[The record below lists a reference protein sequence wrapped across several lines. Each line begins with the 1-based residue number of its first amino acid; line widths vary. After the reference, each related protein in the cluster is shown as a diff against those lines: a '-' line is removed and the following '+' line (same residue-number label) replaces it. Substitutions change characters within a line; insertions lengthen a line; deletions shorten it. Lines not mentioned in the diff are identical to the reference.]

1 MANIPNLN
9 ARALTIGMYNS
20 VGNCAGLLSSN
31 IYLSREAPR
40 YLTSLRVNLAMA
52 ALGSFVSFL
61 YGGWMRWENRRRDK
75 KGRVDDDVSAGV
87 SSTKD
92 PRFRFQY

>member
-31 IYLSREAPR
+31 IYLTREKPR
-40 YLTSLRVNLAMA
+40 YQTSLSVNLAMA
-52 ALGSFVSFL
+52 ALGSAVSFA
-61 YGGWMRWENRRRDK
+61 YGGWMRWENRKRDK
-75 KGRVDDDVSAGV
+75 KGVTTNMTANITD
-87 SSTKD
+87 TKD

>member
-9 ARALTIGMYNS
+9 ARALSVGVYNS

-52 ALGSFVSFL
+52 ALGSFVSFA
-61 YGGWMRWENRRRDK
+61 YGLWMRWENRRRDRRT
-75 KGRVDDDVSAGV
+75 GPVDEATARVF
-87 SSTKD
+87 STKD
-92 PRFRFQY
+92 PAFRFQY